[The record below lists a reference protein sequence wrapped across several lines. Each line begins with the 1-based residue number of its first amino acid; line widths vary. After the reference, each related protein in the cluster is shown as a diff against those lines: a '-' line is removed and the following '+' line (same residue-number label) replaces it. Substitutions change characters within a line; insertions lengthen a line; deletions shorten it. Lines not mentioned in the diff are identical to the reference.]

1 MKIFFSILLN
11 GLILY
16 IIYYFL
22 GSESVIVEGGEYGWQ
37 AFALWW
43 LILWLLNST
52 VKPLLKL
59 LGFPLFFI
67 YPIVILV
74 INAIILWLLW
84 ITLNE
89 ILALD
94 GIRYDILGGIDF
106 VIATF
111 IAAFFNGIF
120 GLLFGK
126 K

>member
-37 AFALWW
+37 AFALWG
-43 LILWLLNST
+43 LILWLLNAT
-52 VKPLLKL
+52 VKPFLKL
-59 LGFPLFFI
+59 LWFPLFFI
-67 YPIVILV
+67 YPIVVIT

-84 ITLNE
+84 VTLNE

-94 GIRYDILGGIDF
+94 GIRYEIIGKVNFL
-106 VIATF
+106 IATI
-111 IAAFFNGIF
+111 IAAFLNGVF